1 MRAPLPSRSSKV
13 GSSKF
18 PPTTPPFAFTD
29 GPRAR
34 KTTFFGS
41 LPVIIIPAMRTLS
54 PVCTRRRV
62 EMFKS
67 CAGVGVGVGVG
78 DGVTVGV
85 AVGLGVAVGVGVG
98 VGPGVIV
105 GVAVGVAV

>member
-1 MRAPLPSRSSKV
+1 SKV

-18 PPTTPPFAFTD
+18 HPTTAPFALTD

-34 KTTFFGS
+34 KTTFLGS

-62 EMFKS
+62 EMFRS

-78 DGVTVGV
+78 DGVAVGV
-85 AVGLGVAVGVGVG
+85 AVGLGVAVA
-98 VGPGVIV
+98 V
-105 GVAVGVAV
+105 GVAVGVGVAGGVGVGGAPGGVVA